1 MPLLNT
7 RFTSCALAIALLMI
21 APLPASAVASRTR
34 VRLVI
39 ISSQHLGAH
48 GIGYST
54 RSLAQLSR
62 KLSPA
67 DIPTLISLVGD
78 EDLRV
83 GVQFALASQC
93 EPAILPVRDAA
104 IQHKMDFL
112 AASDTMDLIAT
123 FSACNPQTRNSA
135 IQMHAELDKLRD
147 AEYART
153 EQESKR
159 KAENEARIQRNGLK
173 LLDPEQAKTLTREE
187 RLEVFRCSLAAMGLT
202 ENGPMTP
209 DQKKLVDRM
218 YRSMV
223 LDEVKTPPNH

>member
-1 MPLLNT
+1 M
-7 RFTSCALAIALLMI
+7 
-21 APLPASAVASRTR
+21 
-34 VRLVI
+34 
-39 ISSQHLGAH
+39 
-48 GIGYST
+48 GYST

-93 EPAILPVRDAA
+93 EPAILPVREAA

-153 EQESKR
+153 EQTIR
-159 KAENEARIQRNGLK
+159 HRIAVALHAR
-173 LLDPEQAKTLTREE
+173 LDATGPSDRLTVSTDHAVDPALVGAGSLRVHFEHDE
-187 RLEVFRCSLAAMGLT
+187 DARPLGGVKELPVF
-202 ENGPMTP
+202 
-209 DQKKLVDRM
+209 VDIGSVRFLPCLQT
-218 YRSMV
+218 V
-223 LDEVKTPPNH
+223 LRWFA

>member
-7 RFTSCALAIALLMI
+7 RSTSCALAIALLMI
-21 APLPASAVASRTR
+21 ATLPASAVASRTH
-34 VRLVI
+34 VRLII

-48 GIGYST
+48 GMGYGT

-67 DIPTLISLVGD
+67 DIPTLISLLGE

-93 EPAILPVRDAA
+93 ELAILPVREAA

-147 AEYART
+147 AEYARS

-187 RLEVFRCSLAAMGLT
+187 RLEVFRRSLAAMGLA

-218 YRSMV
+218 YRGMV
-223 LDEVKTPPNH
+223 LDEVKTPPSR

>member
-1 MPLLNT
+1 M
-7 RFTSCALAIALLMI
+7 
-21 APLPASAVASRTR
+21 
-34 VRLVI
+34 
-39 ISSQHLGAH
+39 
-48 GIGYST
+48 GYGT

-93 EPAILPVRDAA
+93 EPAILPVREAA

-187 RLEVFRCSLAAMGLT
+187 RLEVFRSSLAAMGLT
-202 ENGPMTP
+202 ENGLMTP
-209 DQKKLVDRM
+209 DQKKLANRM

-223 LDEVKTPPNH
+223 LDEVKTPPNQ

>member
-7 RFTSCALAIALLMI
+7 GSTSCALAIALLMI
-21 APLPASAVASRTR
+21 VTRPASAVASRTH
-34 VRLVI
+34 VRLII

-48 GIGYST
+48 GMGYST

-67 DIPTLISLVGD
+67 DIPTLISLLGE

-93 EPAILPVRDAA
+93 EPAILPVREAA
-104 IQHKMDFL
+104 IQHKMDFI

-123 FSACNPQTRNSA
+123 FSACNPQIRNSA
-135 IQMHAELDKLRD
+135 IKMHAELDKLRD

-173 LLDPEQAKTLTREE
+173 LLDPEQAKTLTREQ
-187 RLEVFRCSLAAMGLT
+187 RLEVSRRSLAAMGLT

-209 DQKKLVDRM
+209 DQKQLVDRM

-223 LDEVKTPPNH
+223 LDEVKTSPNQ

>member
-1 MPLLNT
+1 MPLLNP
-7 RFTSCALAIALLMI
+7 RSTSCALAIALLMI
-21 APLPASAVASRTR
+21 ATLPASAVASRTH
-34 VRLVI
+34 VRLI
-39 ISSQHLGAH
+39 IFSSQHLGAH
-48 GIGYST
+48 GMGYST

-67 DIPTLISLVGD
+67 DIPTLISLLGE

-93 EPAILPVRDAA
+93 ELAILPVREAA

-112 AASDTMDLIAT
+112 TASDTMDLIAT

-159 KAENEARIQRNGLK
+159 KTENEARIQRNGLK

-187 RLEVFRCSLAAMGLT
+187 RSEVFRRSLAAMGLT
-202 ENGPMTP
+202 ENGPMTR

-223 LDEVKTPPNH
+223 LDEVKTPPNQ